1 MKLEVKQ
8 FVNDILSSNAYV
20 VSLEDSLECVLI
32 DIGEYIEL
40 KKYIKINN
48 LSIKGL
54 FLTHSHYDHILRI
67 KDFIHEFPNA
77 KIFGHSDTI
86 KSLANSK
93 LNLSFYH
100 SAPIEVDIPPQNQVK
115 IVDGDVDIASL
126 KITSLHTPGHY
137 SGSLSFMIKEG
148 IFTGDALIPGFP
160 VVTKLKSGNKEQAKK
175 SIQIIHQSLEA
186 EQNIYPGH
194 GRIFR
199 KSDVNWSFYNV
210 L

>member
-1 MKLEVKQ
+1 MKLAVKK
-8 FVNDILSSNAYV
+8 FVNDSLSSNAYV

-40 KKYIKINN
+40 KQYIKINN
-48 LSIKGL
+48 LSVKGL
-54 FLTHSHYDHILRI
+54 FLTHSHYDHILGV
-67 KDFIHEFPNA
+67 KDFVHEFPNA

-86 KSLANSK
+86 KSLENSK

-100 SAPIEVDIPPQNQVK
+100 NAPIEVDIPPQNQVE
-115 IVDGDVDIASL
+115 IADGEVDIASL
-126 KITSLHTPGHY
+126 KVTSLHTPGHN

-148 IFTGDALIPGFP
+148 IFTGDALIPGIP

-175 SIQIIHQSLEA
+175 SIQIIYQSLGP

-210 L
+210 